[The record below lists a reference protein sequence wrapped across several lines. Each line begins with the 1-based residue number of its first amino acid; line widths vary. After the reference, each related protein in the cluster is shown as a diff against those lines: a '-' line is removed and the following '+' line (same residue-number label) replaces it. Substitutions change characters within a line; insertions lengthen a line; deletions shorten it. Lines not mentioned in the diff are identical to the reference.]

1 MEDCEIIGMI
11 FEMIGD
17 VLFGSD
23 TSSDDD
29 YDSSST

>member
-11 FEMIGD
+11 FDFIGD

-23 TSSDDD
+23 TSTDDD
-29 YDSSST
+29 DDDS